1 MAPIKFSPLFI
12 DGITYLIGL
21 QDEEMVSN
29 LINLSSFYLFK
40 DFLKIL
46 KAIKNQ
52 LDKICI

>member
-29 LINLSSFYLFK
+29 LINLSSFYLLK

-52 LDKICI
+52 LDI